1 MQMQT
6 DRKLVDRLIKGD
18 ERAFDGFFASYFP
31 RLYRFALGRVGGDG
45 DLAEEAVQNA
55 LCKAIDKLKTY
66 RAEAPLFSWLCT
78 FCRHEIYAL
87 TRRSG
92 REQVALREDDPGVRA
107 ALESLFVAADY
118 DPELAASRSEVG
130 RWVQATLDH
139 LPTLYGNLLEWKYLH
154 GLSVKEIAARIDR
167 GPKATESL
175 LTRSRQ
181 AFRDGFNS
189 FTQGG
194 ADGTAPLATAGK
206 PE

>member
-1 MQMQT
+1 MQIRK
-6 DRKLVDRLIKGD
+6 DRKLVDRLIAGD
-18 ERAFDGFFASYFP
+18 ERAFDAFFASYFP
-31 RLYRFALGRVGGDG
+31 RLYRFALGRVDGDG
-45 DLAEEAVQNA
+45 DLAEEAVQTA
-55 LCKAIDKLKTY
+55 LCKAIDKLATY

-78 FCRHEIYAL
+78 FCRREIYAL
-87 TRRSG
+87 TRRAG

-107 ALESLFVAADY
+107 ALETLFVAADY
-118 DPELAASRSEVG
+118 DPEVSASRKEIG

-154 GLSVKEIAARIDR
+154 GLSVKEIATRIDR

-189 FTQGG
+189 FMQRG
-194 ADGTAPLATAGK
+194 AVGKAPPVTAGNGQ
-206 PE
+206 